1 LKRIKGQM
9 IFVAEDEPLVSL
21 DIADALRAAGA
32 NVVSAHNVRDALTIA
47 ATADLSAAVLD
58 VNLAGE
64 GCSLICQQLAA
75 RGIPFLFHTGYTD
88 VPFLDEWPAAPVLR
102 KPSSPAEIIGVL
114 GSLLADPHVVV
125 R

>member
-1 LKRIKGQM
+1 M